1 MGYFKE
7 QLIADQVEEADR
19 PAAPK
24 PASVHAALTMP
35 TRRDRRV
42 RQEQIRRRDTDIVVS
57 MSLSFLLG
65 ALTILAV
72 WGLLEVFA

>member
-1 MGYFKE
+1 MGQLKQ

-19 PAAPK
+19 PAPPL
-24 PASVHAALTMP
+24 PASVHAAVTMP
-35 TRRDRRV
+35 TRRDRRI
-42 RQEQIRRRDTDIVVS
+42 RQEQIRRRDTDILVS

-65 ALTILAV
+65 AVTILAV